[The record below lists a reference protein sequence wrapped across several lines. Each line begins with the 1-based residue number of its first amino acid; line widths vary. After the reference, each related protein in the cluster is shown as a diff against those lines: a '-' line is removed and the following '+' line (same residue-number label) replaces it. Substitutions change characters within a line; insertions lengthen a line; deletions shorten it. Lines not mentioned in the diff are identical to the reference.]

1 MEELWPLLAVAAIAL
16 VGVGWFLRRKPPVV
30 PARSGKRGSEGL
42 DTLMAWHPQST
53 RIMTAHERQAFRL
66 LRSALPDH
74 VILAQVPLA
83 RFIKVPTR
91 HSYAEWLRR
100 VGQLCADLV
109 VCDADSQVLGI
120 VEVRAPKGQESE
132 KSQRRHA
139 RMDRVLQT
147 AGIPLQIWTE
157 GELPSPMAVRESF
170 APVAGLSTAAGAGR
184 QTPEGRAADM
194 PARPGAAP
202 GQAFEPTEADE
213 DWPQEQDPPPST
225 WFDDLDSGQVPLDPS
240 RSTTAAPGRTRER

>member
-1 MEELWPLLAVAAIAL
+1 MEDYWPLLAVAAIAL
-16 VGVGWFLRRKPPVV
+16 VGVGWFLRRKPPAT
-30 PARSGKRGSEGL
+30 PARAGKRGAEGL
-42 DTLMAWHPQST
+42 DTLMAWHPQPT

-109 VCDADSQVLGI
+109 VCDADSQVLAI

-157 GELPSPMAVRESF
+157 GELPSPMAVRDMLAQATGMPPQPGSSRP
-170 APVAGLSTAAGAGR
+170 APDAGASAMAPRG
-184 QTPEGRAADM
+184 GAS
-194 PARPGAAP
+194 PA
-202 GQAFEPTEADE
+202 QAFEPTEADD
-213 DWPQEQDPPPST
+213 DWPQEQDPPSST

-240 RSTTAAPGRTRER
+240 RSTTATPARTRER

>member
-16 VGVGWFLRRKPPVV
+16 VGVGLFLSRKPPAA
-30 PARSGKRGSEGL
+30 PARAGKRGAEGL
-42 DTLMAWHPQST
+42 DTLMAWHPQPT

-74 VILAQVPLA
+74 LILAQVPLA

-109 VCDADSQVLGI
+109 VCDADSQVLAI

-139 RMDRVLQT
+139 RMDRVLHT
-147 AGIPLQIWTE
+147 AGIPLQIWIE
-157 GELPSPMAVRESF
+157 GELPSPMAVRE
-170 APVAGLSTAAGAGR
+170 AIAQAAG
-184 QTPEGRAADM
+184 M
-194 PARPGAAP
+194 PVRPGADRPAPEGGAATLPPRGTSAP
-202 GQAFEPTEADE
+202 GQAFEPTEADD

-240 RSTTAAPGRTRER
+240 RSTTATPARTRER